1 MNRLLKR
8 IIPAAALAFIIS
20 QSAFAAKPGDIIG
33 DVYPTDIKTYF
44 FDEEIN
50 SYNIGGKTV
59 VVCEDLNWYFGFDVV
74 WDGEGRTLDIT
85 DTSKTK
91 GYILDLEN
99 YLQRNISQNVAKRPK
114 DYSQKEMPKHI
125 YFTDIKTRLEGK
137 EIQAYNLNGE
147 TAMAVE
153 DLRDFGY
160 DVIWNEAERTL
171 KVYEKFENVPF
182 KTDIGDGFED
192 GVPSRYYEICAR
204 NSANV
209 ISVEAAGE
217 KKSLNAFMLNEI
229 NYGYAVPLRETLDFL
244 NISYSFENNILTLD
258 TKNAKSGI
266 KFDYDDTSEKHGDAE
281 GKRLSYLY
289 TAGAVVNGEKTD
301 ITYSAIVGH
310 FDLMHIEEFGTDIYL
325 VGEKTYIPVEF
336 LMKIL
341 GLNN

>member
-1 MNRLLKR
+1 M
-8 IIPAAALAFIIS
+8 IPAAALAFIIS

-74 WDGEGRTLDIT
+74 
-85 DTSKTK
+85 
-91 GYILDLEN
+91 
-99 YLQRNISQNVAKRPK
+99 
-114 DYSQKEMPKHI
+114 
-125 YFTDIKTRLEGK
+125 
-137 EIQAYNLNGE
+137 
-147 TAMAVE
+147 
-153 DLRDFGY
+153 
-160 DVIWNEAERTL
+160 WNEAERTL

-266 KFDYDDTSEKHGDAE
+266 KFDYDNTSEKHGDAE

-310 FDLMHIEEFGTDIYL
+310 FDLMHTEEFGTDIYL

-336 LMKIL
+336 LKKIL